1 MEKAWKL
8 DLQPIKDNDVEA
20 LTEIMTRSFDNDA
33 LVSLGEDKGGPEGY
47 DTGEFIRR
55 WALESPSESF
65 KVLLDGR
72 IVGAVIVFIHENNEN
87 FLGNLFVDP
96 ALQSQGVGLSI
107 WEAIEREYLD
117 TKKWTTETP
126 GFSRRNNH
134 FYVNKCG
141 FKIVRI
147 ENARDAKEASYVME
161 KEMSEVF

>member
-1 MEKAWKL
+1 MEGNWKL
-8 DLQPIKDNDVEA
+8 ELEPIEDSDVAA

-33 LVSLGEDKGGPEGY
+33 LVSLGEEKGGPEGY
-47 DTGEFIRR
+47 DTEEFIRR

-65 KVLLDGR
+65 KVLLDER
-72 IVGAVIVFIHENNEN
+72 IVGAVIIFIHENNEN

-96 ALQSQGVGLSI
+96 ALQSHGVGLSI
-107 WEAIEREYLD
+107 WEAIERKYPD

-126 GFSRRNNH
+126 GFSRRNHH

-147 ENARDAKEASYVME
+147 ENAWDAKEASYVLE
-161 KEMSEVF
+161 KEMSPRY